1 MAETFICQRQIQLR
15 VVLQSEMAGQEDVVG
30 RPTQVNFEETFIFE
44 ISMLIQKVSVISQDV
59 TVILAQLGTE
69 LILLKRID

>member
-15 VVLQSEMAGQEDVVG
+15 VVFPPEMAGQEDVVG
-30 RPTQVNFEETFIFE
+30 PQVNFEETFIFE
-44 ISMLIQKVSVISQDV
+44 IFMLIQKVSVISQDV
-59 TVILAQLGTE
+59 TVIPAQLGTE